1 VCAARLHSRPQAGI
15 TSRGFVEGAAFVI
28 DDDALK
34 KVDEFGLSVDV
45 VAAHIASY
53 CYNHPTETR
62 LRLCRDLLVKVL
74 K

>member
-1 VCAARLHSRPQAGI
+1 M
-15 TSRGFVEGAAFVI
+15 I

-53 CYNHPTETR
+53 CYNHPTETASEAVQG
-62 LRLCRDLLVKVL
+62 LTGEGAEVAPTTNAG
-74 K
+74 